1 MLAGAPIAQVAI
13 TVEDVARSV
22 AFYRDVL
29 GLPLLFEVPPQRLA
43 FLDAGGVRLYLQE
56 GGDPAHRSRPILYYR
71 VADATKAHD
80 DAVGRGAT
88 SLSAPHVVHRAE
100 DHDLWMAFIADPDGI
115 PVGLMAEVPRA

>member
-1 MLAGAPIAQVAI
+1 MLADAAIAQVAI

-29 GLPLLFEVPPQRLA
+29 GLPVLFEVPPQRLA

-56 GGDPAHRSRPILYYR
+56 GGDLAHRSRPVVYYR
-71 VADATKAHD
+71 VGDVAEAHAE
-80 DAVGRGAT
+80 AVRRGAH
-88 SLSAPHVVHRAE
+88 SLSDAHVVHRAD

-115 PVGLMAEVPRA
+115 PVGLLAEVPRA